1 MTTPTKPTI
10 NQILIN
16 CHVWYECPCRDCEKS
31 LKEAKSQL
39 LQLVLDEVIG
49 DRKSVQELEPFMSDA
64 INDFANKVCF
74 KEGYN
79 QAIKELSQRAREVFE
94 I

>member
-39 LQLVLDEVIG
+39 LQLVLDDVIG
-49 DRKSVQELEPFMSDA
+49 KDDRDLAGIDPYYGVSEFEALE
-64 INDFANKVCF
+64 
-74 KEGYN
+74 
-79 QAIKELSQRAREVFE
+79 IKFEKIIKDVIRQRARE
-94 I
+94 ILT

>member
-39 LQLVLDEVIG
+39 LQLVLDEVKKMKNTKTGSIEKIIG
-49 DRKSVQELEPFMSDA
+49 YDCVSWADGYCQALD
-64 INDFANKVCF
+64 DF
-74 KEGYN
+74 
-79 QAIKELSQRAREVFE
+79 SQRARE
-94 I
+94 ILT